1 MRRGWAI
8 VAALGM
14 LAASARAAEPVRRSR
29 PSRDEAFKMV
39 VAYLLSNLQE
49 RLGLS
54 DEEYVR
60 VLPLVQQR
68 QSHRREMFEER
79 EEALGHLRKLVRRG
93 EKGNE
98 LEAAIRELDR
108 VESEGPKQ
116 LAADLS
122 AIDAE
127 LSVVQ
132 QAKYRLLERDVERRV
147 RELAR
152 RHLRE
157 RGRRG
162 AEQPAPDESPE
173 GSSGP

>member
-1 MRRGWAI
+1 
-8 VAALGM
+8 M
-14 LAASARAAEPVRRSR
+14 LVASARAAEPARRSR
-29 PSRDEAFKMV
+29 PGRDEAFKMV

-49 RLGLS
+49 RLGLT
-54 DEEYVR
+54 DEEYLR

-68 QSHRREMFEER
+68 QNHRREMFEGR
-79 EEALGHLRKLVRRG
+79 EEALGRLRMLVRRG
-93 EKGNE
+93 ESGDE
-98 LEAAIRELDR
+98 LEAAIRQLDA

-127 LSVVQ
+127 LSVAQ
-132 QAKYRLLERDVERRV
+132 QAKYRLLELDVERRV

-157 RGRRG
+157 RGPRG
-162 AEQPAPDESPE
+162 ARQPSPDEST
-173 GSSGP
+173 GP